1 MSSPI
6 SDFLDDKLR
15 SNRQLKTQR
24 GARKFYSDANKQR
37 MEYAKKR
44 SEAIKEYNTLVKEGK
59 IIPKTLIERTLDK
72 AQGHSDNPSVQA
84 ARRIAEKR
92 GYDWRTGERLENAK
106 IDNVQIVQLEVYKTG
121 ELKGYADFSVEIGD
135 GKVEGLY
142 RIYDPENGKEQTI
155 VSFDN
160 GYSSKE
166 IIDTY
171 SNTIET
177 ELKLATEDTYHSMIK
192 ADKNFDEIEQDDFD
206 HDDIEI

>member
-1 MSSPI
+1 MLI
-6 SDFLDDKLR
+6 SLLKLEMAK
-15 SNRQLKTQR
+15 LK
-24 GARKFYSDANKQR
+24 
-37 MEYAKKR
+37 E
-44 SEAIKEYNTLVKEGK
+44 
-59 IIPKTLIERTLDK
+59 
-72 AQGHSDNPSVQA
+72 
-84 ARRIAEKR
+84 
-92 GYDWRTGERLENAK
+92 
-106 IDNVQIVQLEVYKTG
+106 
-121 ELKGYADFSVEIGD
+121 
-135 GKVEGLY
+135 LY

-155 VSFDN
+155 DKFDN